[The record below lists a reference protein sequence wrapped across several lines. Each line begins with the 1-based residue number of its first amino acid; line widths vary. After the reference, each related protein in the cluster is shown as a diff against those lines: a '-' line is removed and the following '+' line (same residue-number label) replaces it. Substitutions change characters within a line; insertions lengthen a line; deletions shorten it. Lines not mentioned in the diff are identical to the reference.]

1 MGNSRFSLVKPFSIS
16 LLQVYHTLIHMGIMP
31 DTAITNSA
39 ISACDKG
46 EAGTRSEQ
54 HCRWSA
60 EVDASAHHPH
70 LELNMWDDLS
80 FPAEVNI
87 IALPETSPL
96 GCRRPVA
103 VSSGHLQL
111 HDRAGPEAGR
121 HHLFQPHQCPGQGQA
136 VGDCTQ
142 GELRVIQ
149 AQVCNRVAFNSG
161 SAHQQLTSP
170 LLCCSMSCPSAEF
183 H

>member
-1 MGNSRFSLVKPFSIS
+1 MEMKPFSTP

-70 LELNMWDDLS
+70 LELNMWEDLS
-80 FPAEVNI
+80 CPAEVNFT
-87 IALPETSPL
+87 ALIHI
-96 GCRRPVA
+96 RP
-103 VSSGHLQL
+103 SWLQ
-111 HDRAGPEAGR
+111 AA
-121 HHLFQPHQCPGQGQA
+121 
-136 VGDCTQ
+136 
-142 GELRVIQ
+142 
-149 AQVCNRVAFNSG
+149 SG
-161 SAHQQLTSP
+161 SQLW
-170 LLCCSMSCPSAEF
+170 PSSTP
-183 H
+183 